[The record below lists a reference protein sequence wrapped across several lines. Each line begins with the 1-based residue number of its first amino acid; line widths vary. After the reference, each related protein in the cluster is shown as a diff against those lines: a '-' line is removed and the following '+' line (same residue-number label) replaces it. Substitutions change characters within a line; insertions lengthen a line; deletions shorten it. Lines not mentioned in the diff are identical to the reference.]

1 MANFIDDNEIIYND
15 DDFNDEPYVSED
27 DGNLENQNLEGDF
40 ENQELEKVDNSKWLS
55 YAQRFGYNEE
65 FLADVETEDELFEKI
80 NFFKGE
86 EKLEETFQDEEILEA
101 IRLKQQGKISSIK
114 DFAAHVYA
122 EPETITEITDEVAAK
137 EYLRNQM
144 KAQGLKEKH
153 IETMLNA
160 MEVNDELLTEANER
174 LSKENESKVSSV
186 EKRKAEYLEKIE
198 KEKLQYRIDFDKRI
212 VSLRDNID
220 PTWSNDLKTYVNQE
234 VVNTAYELATGNQSS
249 DILKRLGNALNN
261 EKTAPKT
268 IAYLHMM
275 LQENDV
281 TIEPFLKQQK
291 SAVVKEVN
299 RSWKTQLEQKK
310 ILSGGNGNGK
320 PSDDIDWDNLGN

>member
-1 MANFIDDNEIIYND
+1 MANFADDNEIIYND
-15 DDFNDEPYVSED
+15 DDFNDEPYIAED
-27 DGNLENQNLEGDF
+27 ELAENLEGDSIF
-40 ENQELEKVDNSKWLS
+40 EEKETVDNSKWLS

-65 FLADVETEDELFEKI
+65 FLSDVETEDELFEKI

-86 EKLEETFQDEEILEA
+86 EKLEEVIQNEQILEA
-101 IRLKQQGKISSIK
+101 VKLLQTGKITDMK
-114 DFAAHVYA
+114 DYASYVYS
-122 EPETITEITDEVAAK
+122 EPDTITEITDDVAAK

-144 KAQGLKEKH
+144 KTQGLKEKH

-281 TIEPFLKQQK
+281 TIEPFLKQERSK
-291 SAVVKEVN
+291 GVKEVN

-310 ILSGGNGNGK
+310 IVSGGNGNGRNA
-320 PSDDIDWDNLGN
+320 DDIDWDNLGN

>member
-15 DDFNDEPYVSED
+15 DDFNDEPYIAE
-27 DGNLENQNLEGDF
+27 EEIAENLEGDF
-40 ENQELEKVDNSKWLS
+40 ENQEVEKVDNSKWLS

-65 FLADVETEDELFEKI
+65 FLSDVETEDELFEKI

-114 DFAAHVYA
+114 DFASHVYA
-122 EPETITEITDEVAAK
+122 EPETITEITDDVAAK

-153 IETMLNA
+153 IDTMINA

-234 VVNTAYELATGNQSS
+234 VVNTAYELASGNQTS

-281 TIEPFLKQQK
+281 TIEPFLKQERSK
-291 SAVVKEVN
+291 GVKEVN

-310 ILSGGNGNGK
+310 IVSGGNGNGRNA
-320 PSDDIDWDNLGN
+320 DDIDWDNLGN

>member
-15 DDFNDEPYVSED
+15 DDFNDEPYIE
-27 DGNLENQNLEGDF
+27 GENLENDNLGS
-40 ENQELEKVDNSKWLS
+40 ENEELENVDNSKWLS

-65 FLADVETEDELFEKI
+65 FLTDVESEDELFEKI
-80 NFFKGE
+80 NYFNE
-86 EKLEETFQDEEILEA
+86 EKKLEETFQDEEILEA
-101 IRLKQQGKISSIK
+101 IRLKQAGKITSIK
-114 DFAAHVYA
+114 DFASYVHA
-122 EPETITEITDEVAAK
+122 EPETITEITDDVAAK

-153 IETMLNA
+153 IDTMINA

-261 EKTAPKT
+261 EKTAPKV

-275 LQENDV
+275 LQEKDV
-281 TIEPFLKQQK
+281 TIEPFLKQERSK
-291 SAVVKEVN
+291 GVKEIN

-310 ILSGGNGNGK
+310 IVSGGNGNGRNA
-320 PSDDIDWDNLGN
+320 DDIDWDNLGN